1 LGDADGFAFVAHDA
15 KALVDIAI
23 DALDNH
29 WIVIVAGEDVAVDLE
44 EVESLTAHA
53 KEFAVFVEDCGEA
66 DTIMEKNFHDSGS
79 KCCGTGVGDRL
90 HTCKCCHTATSDEV
104 AFSSLKSRVLVCCI
118 PIVMQSA

>member
-1 LGDADGFAFVAHDA
+1 MGDADRFTFPAHDA

-53 KEFAVFVEDCGEA
+53 KEFAVLVEDCGEA
-66 DTIMEKNFHDSGS
+66 DTITEKNFHDSRS
-79 KCCGTGVGDRL
+79 KCCGTGMGDWL

-104 AFSSLKSRVLVCCI
+104 AFGSLKSRVLACCI
-118 PIVMQSA
+118 RIEVHD